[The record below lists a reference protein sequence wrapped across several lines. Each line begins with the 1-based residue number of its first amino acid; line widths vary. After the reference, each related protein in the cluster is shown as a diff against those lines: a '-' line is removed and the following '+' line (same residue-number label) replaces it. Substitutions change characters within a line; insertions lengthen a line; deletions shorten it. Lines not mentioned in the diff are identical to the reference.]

1 MRFLLLTCSLLLA
14 HSYTCL
20 AAEEATQ
27 FTHARFVDG
36 KRSMQNLIDFP
47 DIDFDVEITVSCT
60 GHATAKGRLRDA
72 RCSAPND
79 PDLKFTMAVS
89 RRFNSTRLTPAT
101 VNGKKEEVDFQFV
114 VIFRKEGE
122 IESHN
127 IYLHNMKNA
136 DRLGL
141 DYIGAQRYSIH
152 PWPRRCGD
160 SPLPDLIMEVAV
172 VDEHGTPRE
181 FEILSANFALSATC
195 REGFSTHLENGR
207 WIPALYDGQFTESV
221 WANPRVNSDVNYKR
235 QQ

>member
-1 MRFLLLTCSLLLA
+1 MKYLILTCSLLLVPSHTYLSA
-14 HSYTCL
+14 Q
-20 AAEEATQ
+20 EAPQ
-27 FTHARFVDG
+27 FTHAMFIEG
-36 KRSMQNLIDFP
+36 KRSMQNLIEFP
-47 DIDFDVEITVSCT
+47 DIEQDVEVRVTCT

-79 PDLKFTMAVS
+79 PELKFTMAVS
-89 RRFNSTRLTPAT
+89 RRFNSARLIPAT

-122 IESHN
+122 IESHE
-127 IYLHNMKNA
+127 IYLPNLKNV

-160 SPLPDLIMEVAV
+160 SPLDDLIMEVAV
-172 VDEHGTPRE
+172 VDENGIPRD
-181 FEILSANFALSATC
+181 FDVLSANFALTAIC
-195 REGFSTHLENGR
+195 REGFSTHLKNGR
-207 WIPALYDGQFTESV
+207 WIPASYDGAFTESV
-221 WANPRVNSDVNYKR
+221 WANPRVNSSVRYRR